1 MEQQNI
7 TTLVRRITIN
17 CDYELHVEISLNLRS
32 PVNDDTRN
40 KFERKNKSQVTPAG
54 IHPRKLDLTAPVYL
68 TVTL

>member
-7 TTLVRRITIN
+7 TTLMRRVTIN
-17 CDYELHVEISLNLRS
+17 RNYELHLEIRLNLRS

-54 IHPRKLDLTAPVYL
+54 IHPGKPDLTAPVYL